1 MWSMSHIGIETCCT
15 SSRDNVD
22 WIYFLR
28 SLLKSAMC
36 RVCVQLPN
44 SWKSLSSSLCST
56 CAHVEL
62 HLSLWSPQI
71 RDWWNL
77 KGRRNTALSCCSCQH
92 LEPSHGLISP
102 VIKHSTAGVLPWW
115 AKTNSPAWEWP
126 LWWGTGSCW
135 WHWMETWLSW
145 RDVMEAGVRMWSGE
159 SRLVPGCQHSAI
171 PLRGMW
177 SKPGLCLP

>member
-1 MWSMSHIGIETCCT
+1 MYLSMAAVGNMWSMSHIGIETCCT

-102 VIKHSTAGVLPWW
+102 VINTALQGSYPDELKQT
-115 AKTNSPAWEWP
+115 AQHGNDHFGEAQGAAG
-126 LWWGTGSCW
+126 GTGW
-135 WHWMETWLSW
+135 K
-145 RDVMEAGVRMWSGE
+145 
-159 SRLVPGCQHSAI
+159 
-171 PLRGMW
+171 RG
-177 SKPGLCLP
+177 